1 MFGWFTTEPV
11 NSTSKT
17 WNFIIG
23 CILLPCLL
31 TLRQCHIC
39 FAQQNISVDREIPL
53 YNRNRNFTTS
63 PKNHLNSKKKNI
75 PRHSLESSR
84 RLPSGRCVHM
94 PRRPCSPSWPRVSSK
109 HRQLGTWKSRE
120 APGEKVINM
129 GISPAKMVTSPRKP
143 AVYDDLTWF
152 NQLSMVGFVG

>member
-63 PKNHLNSKKKNI
+63 PKNHLNSKKKHPKAQLRIQQASSQRPLRSHAEAAMFTVMTSGVVETPATWHLKI
-75 PRHSLESSR
+75 PGGAR
-84 RLPSGRCVHM
+84 
-94 PRRPCSPSWPRVSSK
+94 
-109 HRQLGTWKSRE
+109 
-120 APGEKVINM
+120 GEGN
-129 GISPAKMVTSPRKP
+129 
-143 AVYDDLTWF
+143 
-152 NQLSMVGFVG
+152 